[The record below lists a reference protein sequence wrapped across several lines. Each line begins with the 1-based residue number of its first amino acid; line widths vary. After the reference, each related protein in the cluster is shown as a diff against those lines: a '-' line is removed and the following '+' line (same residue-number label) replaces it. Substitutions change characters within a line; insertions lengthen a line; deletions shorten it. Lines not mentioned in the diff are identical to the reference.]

1 MSRCCWM
8 KPSTTPS
15 TCTSGSA
22 TALAPAPRLAEGPGL
37 AEGPAEATPLG
48 PALLRVV
55 PETAEEA
62 AEQPALPHQGRCRRW
77 RLSAL
82 PPDGLGIVGPRDGVH
97 DLRLIES
104 LRAGDLRNEPD
115 QVPVEQHLGLQ
126 GRRAFVAPDRLAPVG
141 QHDTHPVDI
150 NPGILQV
157 RVDATI
163 PESVGDPPGPVLVHP
178 PNLPSRTGCPISLTI
193 VREWTGA

>member
-22 TALAPAPRLAEGPGL
+22 TALAPARRLAEGPG
-37 AEGPAEATPLG
+37 PAEAPPPA

-55 PETAEEA
+55 PEPAEEA
-62 AEQPALPHQGRCRRW
+62 AEQPALPHQGRRRRW

-97 DLRLIES
+97 DLCLVES
-104 LRAGDLRNEPD
+104 L
-115 QVPVEQHLGLQ
+115 
-126 GRRAFVAPDRLAPVG
+126 DRK
-141 QHDTHPVDI
+141 
-150 NPGILQV
+150 
-157 RVDATI
+157 
-163 PESVGDPPGPVLVHP
+163 S
-178 PNLPSRTGCPISLTI
+178 
-193 VREWTGA
+193 